1 MTQIKRIILNYED
14 FFFYIIHNNY
24 GDFMFDETF
33 IVIIKGFMSLLF
45 LFFVIKL
52 LGKKQ
57 VSQLNVF
64 DYVIGISL
72 GNLAAEMTINSD
84 ISVINGFMAM
94 AIYGSC
100 SLFVSF
106 ITNKSIIARRLI
118 SGVPVVLIENGKI
131 SKKQLKK
138 VKLDL
143 NDLLQD
149 AREDGIFDISK
160 VETAVMEVSGKVTFL
175 LKSENEPVTL
185 NDIDIKPNNKERLT
199 ANLVMDGNIM
209 YNNLH
214 AIGKDRLWLIR
225 KIRNSGYKL
234 EDIFLLIYNSEGKI
248 VIYDNNY
255 EIGKS
260 TLE

>member
-1 MTQIKRIILNYED
+1 MQDI
-14 FFFYIIHNNY
+14 
-24 GDFMFDETF
+24 
-33 IVIIKGFMSLLF
+33 IIKGFMSLIF
-45 LFFVIKL
+45 LFFVIKI

-84 ISVINGFMAM
+84 ISIINGFLAM
-94 AIYGSC
+94 TIYGSC

-106 ITNKSIIARRLI
+106 ITNKSIIARRMI
-118 SGVPVVLIENGKI
+118 SGVPIVLIENGKI

-138 VKLDL
+138 VKLDI

-160 VETAVMEVSGKVTFL
+160 VEYAIMEVSGKVTFL
-175 LKSENEPVTL
+175 LKSEEEPVTICDL
-185 NDIDIKPNNKERLT
+185 NIRKEKEGLT

-209 YNNLH
+209 INNLK
-214 AIGKDRLWLIR
+214 A
-225 KIRNSGYKL
+225 
-234 EDIFLLIYNSEGKI
+234 
-248 VIYDNNY
+248 
-255 EIGKS
+255 IGKS
-260 TLE
+260 TKWLMNIIRENNKKLDNIFLLVYNNEGKVTIYEKDYEIGMGVLE

>member
-1 MTQIKRIILNYED
+1 
-14 FFFYIIHNNY
+14 
-24 GDFMFDETF
+24 MFNGT
-33 IVIIKGFMSLLF
+33 INVIIKGFMSLLF
-45 LFFVIKL
+45 LFLVIKM

-57 VSQLNVF
+57 VSQLNIF

-84 ISVINGFMAM
+84 ISIINGFMAM

-106 ITNKSIIARRLI
+106 ITNKSIIARRMI
-118 SGVPVVLIENGKI
+118 SGVPIVLIENGKI

-138 VKLDL
+138 VKLDV

-160 VETAVMEVSGKVTFL
+160 VETAIMEASGKVTFL
-175 LKSENEPVTL
+175 LKSEYEPVTPSDIEL
-185 NDIDIKPNNKERLT
+185 NVNKERLT

-209 YNNLH
+209 DNNLK
-214 AIGKDRLWLIR
+214 AIGKDRTWLIR
-225 KIRNSGYKL
+225 KIRASGYKIK
-234 EDIFLLIYNSEGKI
+234 DIFLLVYNNSGEI
-248 VIYDNNY
+248 VIYDKNY
-255 EIGKS
+255 EVGQGV
-260 TLE
+260 LE

>member
-1 MTQIKRIILNYED
+1 
-14 FFFYIIHNNY
+14 
-24 GDFMFDETF
+24 
-33 IVIIKGFMSLLF
+33 MSLIF

-57 VSQLNVF
+57 VSQLNIF

-84 ISVINGFMAM
+84 ISIINGFMAM

-106 ITNKSIIARRLI
+106 ITNKSIMARRFI
-118 SGVPVVLIENGKI
+118 SGTPVILIENGKI
-131 SKKQLKK
+131 SKKQLRK
-138 VKLDL
+138 VKLDI

-160 VETAVMEVSGKVTFL
+160 VEYAVMESSGKVTFL

-185 NDIDIKPNNKERLT
+185 SDLGIEKPKESLT

-209 YNNLH
+209 DNNLKSV
-214 AIGKDRLWLIR
+214 GKNR
-225 KIRNSGYKL
+225 KIQICFFGCRTC
-234 EDIFLLIYNSEGKI
+234 FRHC
-248 VIYDNNY
+248 
-255 EIGKS
+255 
-260 TLE
+260 

>member
-1 MTQIKRIILNYED
+1 MINLL
-14 FFFYIIHNNY
+14 
-24 GDFMFDETF
+24 
-33 IVIIKGFMSLLF
+33 IKGYISLIFLF
-45 LFFVIKL
+45 LIIKL

-84 ISVINGFMAM
+84 ISIINGLLSMT
-94 AIYGSC
+94 IYGSC

-118 SGVPVVLIENGKI
+118 SGVPIVLIEKGKI

-138 VKLDL
+138 VKLDV

-160 VETAVMEVSGKVTFL
+160 VEYAIMEVSGKVTFL

-185 NDIDIKPNNKERLT
+185 NDLNIKSTNERLT

-209 YNNLH
+209 ENNLK
-214 AIGKDRLWLIR
+214 AIGKDRKWLMKKVKENNIQV
-225 KIRNSGYKL
+225 K
-234 EDIFLLIYNSEGKI
+234 DIFLLVYNNEGKI
-248 VIYDNNY
+248 TIYEKNY
-255 EIGKS
+255 EVSGGV
-260 TLE
+260 LE

>member
-1 MTQIKRIILNYED
+1 
-14 FFFYIIHNNY
+14 
-24 GDFMFDETF
+24 MFDGT
-33 IVIIKGFMSLLF
+33 IGIIIKGFMSLLF
-45 LFFVIKL
+45 LFLIIKM

-84 ISVINGFMAM
+84 ISIINGFLAM

-106 ITNKSIIARRLI
+106 ITNKSILARRLI
-118 SGVPVVLIENGKI
+118 SGVPIVLIEDGKI

-138 VKLDL
+138 VKIDI

-160 VETAVMEVSGKVTFL
+160 VEYAIMEVSGKVTFL
-175 LKSENEPVTL
+175 LKSEHEPLTSGDM
-185 NDIDIKPNNKERLT
+185 NIKVNKERLT

-209 YNNLH
+209 ENNLK
-214 AIGKDRLWLIR
+214 AIGKDTKWLMN
-225 KIRNSGYKL
+225 KIKENNKNL
-234 EDIFLLIYNSEGKI
+234 EDIFLLIYNNEGKI
-248 VIYDNNY
+248 IIYEKDY
-255 EIGKS
+255 EVGMGV
-260 TLE
+260 LE

>member
-1 MTQIKRIILNYED
+1 
-14 FFFYIIHNNY
+14 
-24 GDFMFDETF
+24 
-33 IVIIKGFMSLLF
+33 MSLIF

-57 VSQLNVF
+57 VSQLNIF

-84 ISVINGFMAM
+84 ISIINGFMAM

-106 ITNKSIIARRLI
+106 ITNKSIMARRFI
-118 SGVPVVLIENGKI
+118 SGTPVILIENGKI
-131 SKKQLKK
+131 SKKQLRK
-138 VKLDL
+138 VKLDI

-160 VETAVMEVSGKVTFL
+160 VEYAVMESSGKVTFL

-185 NDIDIKPNNKERLT
+185 SDLSIEKIKESLT

-209 YNNLH
+209 DNNLKSV
-214 AIGKDRLWLIR
+214 GKNRKWLMK
-225 KIRNSGYKL
+225 KINENNMKL
-234 EDIFLLIYNSEGKI
+234 EDIFLLVYNNEGKI
-248 VIYDNNY
+248 TIYEKDY
-255 EIGKS
+255 EVGS
-260 TLE
+260 GVLE

>member
-1 MTQIKRIILNYED
+1 
-14 FFFYIIHNNY
+14 
-24 GDFMFDETF
+24 MFDGT
-33 IVIIKGFMSLLF
+33 INVLIKGFMSLIFLF
-45 LFFVIKL
+45 LVIKL

-84 ISVINGFMAM
+84 ISIINGFLAM
-94 AIYGSC
+94 TIYGSC

-118 SGVPVVLIENGKI
+118 SGVPIVLIENGKI

-138 VKLDL
+138 VKLDI

-160 VETAVMEVSGKVTFL
+160 VEYAVMEASGKVTFL
-175 LKSENEPVTL
+175 LKSEENPITV
-185 NDIDIKPNNKERLT
+185 NNMNISANKAKLT

-209 YNNLH
+209 ENNLK
-214 AIGKDRLWLIR
+214 AIGKDEKWLMS
-225 KIRNSGYKL
+225 KIKEKNIKI
-234 EDIFLLIYNSEGKI
+234 ENILLLVYNNEGKI
-248 VIYDNNY
+248 TIYEKNY
-255 EIGKS
+255 EVGMGV
-260 TLE
+260 LE

>member
-1 MTQIKRIILNYED
+1 MLNIL
-14 FFFYIIHNNY
+14 
-24 GDFMFDETF
+24 
-33 IVIIKGFMSLLF
+33 IKGYLSLIFLF
-45 LFFVIKL
+45 LLIKL

-84 ISVINGFMAM
+84 ITIINGILAM
-94 AIYGSC
+94 IIYGSC

-106 ITNKSIIARRLI
+106 ITNKSIIARRFI

-138 VKLDL
+138 VKIDV

-160 VETAVMEVSGKVTFL
+160 VEYAIMEVSGKVTFL
-175 LKSENEPVTL
+175 LKREEEPLTIK
-185 NDIDIKPNNKERLT
+185 DMDIKKEKERLT

-209 YNNLH
+209 ENNLK
-214 AIGKDRLWLIR
+214 AIGKNKKWLME
-225 KIRNSGYKL
+225 KIKENNKQL
-234 EDIFLLIYNSEGKI
+234 TNIFLLVYNNEGKI
-248 VIYDNNY
+248 TIYEKDY
-255 EIGKS
+255 EVGS
-260 TLE
+260 SVLE

>member
-1 MTQIKRIILNYED
+1 
-14 FFFYIIHNNY
+14 
-24 GDFMFDETF
+24 MFNGT
-33 IVIIKGFMSLLF
+33 INVLIKGFMSLIFLF
-45 LFFVIKL
+45 LVIKL

-84 ISVINGFMAM
+84 ISIINGFLAM
-94 AIYGSC
+94 TIYGSC

-118 SGVPVVLIENGKI
+118 SGVPIVLIENGKI

-138 VKLDL
+138 VKLDI

-160 VETAVMEVSGKVTFL
+160 VEYAVMEASGKVTFL
-175 LKSENEPVTL
+175 LKSEENPITV
-185 NDIDIKPNNKERLT
+185 NNMNISANKATLT

-209 YNNLH
+209 ENNLK
-214 AIGKDRLWLIR
+214 AIGKDEKWLMS
-225 KIRNSGYKL
+225 KIKEKNIKI
-234 EDIFLLIYNSEGKI
+234 ENILLLVYNNEGKI
-248 VIYDNNY
+248 TIYEKNY
-255 EIGKS
+255 EVGMGV
-260 TLE
+260 LE